1 MFGETMLFTYDNKT
15 YDVVI
20 EKKKGNRNTYIRVKK
35 DLKIHVTT
43 NFFMPMFSI
52 EKLIR
57 DNYDKICKMI
67 DIQEIKAHNN
77 SGFYYLGKQ
86 YTIVYNDSKKIEF
99 IDNKIYVPHD
109 FDIDKWYKKEAK
121 KLFLERL
128 NYNYEKYT
136 RNIPYPSL
144 RIRKMTSRWG
154 VCNTNTHI
162 ITLNLELIKR
172 DICYLDY
179 VIIHEMTHLV
189 YGDHSTK
196 FWKVVEENMPE
207 YKKYRDEMKEF

>member
-1 MFGETMLFTYDNKT
+1 MQFSYNNKM

-20 EKKKGNRNTYIRVKK
+20 EKKRGNRNTYIRVKK
-35 DLKIHVTT
+35 DLAIHVTT
-43 NFFMPMFSI
+43 SFLTSNRSI
-52 EKLIR
+52 EKLISENDSR
-57 DNYDKICKMI
+57 ICDMI
-67 DIQEIKAHNN
+67 DIQETKARNN
-77 SGFYYLGKQ
+77 SGFFYLGKQ
-86 YTIVYNDSKKIEF
+86 YTIVYCDSKKVEF
-99 IDNKIYVPHD
+99 MGDKVYVPQD
-109 FDIDKWYKKEAK
+109 FDPLSWYKKQAK
-121 KLFLERL
+121 TLFLERL
-128 NYNYEKYT
+128 NENYQKYSRT
-136 RNIPYPSL
+136 IPYPKL

-154 VCNTNTHI
+154 VCNTRSHV

-189 YGDHSTK
+189 YGDHSSC

>member
-1 MFGETMLFTYDNKT
+1 MLFTYNNKS

-20 EKKKGNRNTYIRVKK
+20 EKKMGNRNTYIRVKK

-43 NFFMPMFSI
+43 NTFTLNFSI
-52 EKLIR
+52 ERLIR
-57 DNYDKICKMI
+57 DNYERICDMI
-67 DIQEIKAHNN
+67 DVQEVKARNN

-86 YTIVYNDSKKIEF
+86 YRIIYSDQKDISFEEDS
-99 IDNKIYVPHD
+99 IYVPHN
-109 FDIDKWYKKEAK
+109 FDIDKWYLKKAK
-121 KLFLERL
+121 ELFLERL
-128 NYNYEKYT
+128 NYNYDKYT
-136 RNIPYPSL
+136 RNIHYPKL

-154 VCNTNTHI
+154 VCNTKTHV

-179 VIIHEMTHLV
+179 VIIHEMAHLI
-189 YGDHSTK
+189 YGDHSRA
-196 FWKVVEENMPE
+196 FWKLVEDNMPE